1 MQPHQQRA
9 IDEKAA
15 LDQKLSDLLE
25 FSKTPEFDALDE
37 DEQNGLVHQSV
48 AMVAYSKALSDRIN
62 AFAPD
67 LGVTP
72 YDVIIVPTRPR

>member
-1 MQPHQQRA
+1 MQPYQQRVL
-9 IDEKAA
+9 DEKVE
-15 LDQKLSDLLE
+15 LDQKLADLLD

-37 DEQNGLVHQSV
+37 NEQRKLVRQSAV
-48 AMVAYSKALSDRIN
+48 MCEYSRVLSDRIHS
-62 AFAPD
+62 FAPD